1 MWFVFPQIAGLG
13 YSAMAQ
19 RFAIGSG
26 GEAIAYLA
34 HDVFR
39 PRLIECTRLTTAAGE
54 RTIDDIL
61 GSLNDWIVQPS

>member
-1 MWFVFPQIAGLG
+1 LATAPWRSG
-13 YSAMAQ
+13 
-19 RFAIGSG
+19 FAIGSR

-39 PRLIECTRLTTAAGE
+39 PRLIECTRLITAASE

-61 GSLNDWIVQPS
+61 GLWTT